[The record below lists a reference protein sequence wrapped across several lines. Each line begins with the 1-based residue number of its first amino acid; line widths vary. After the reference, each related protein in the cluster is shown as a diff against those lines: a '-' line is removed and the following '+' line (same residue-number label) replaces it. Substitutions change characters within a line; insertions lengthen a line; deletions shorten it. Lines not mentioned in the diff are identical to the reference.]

1 VPRRWPRRRIAIVL
15 GLVVVALAIAAVGL
29 FAIIEGS
36 QERLLS
42 GIHDNCI
49 GSATETARA
58 RGVDVDVAV
67 PDITQKIE
75 RYCSCLANA
84 VKSGE
89 VTTTALL
96 AFSAAPQAVDPAT
109 VKVRQVVAT
118 CLR

>member
-1 VPRRWPRRRIAIVL
+1 MAL
-15 GLVVVALAIAAVGL
+15 SVAALGL
-29 FAIIEGS
+29 FAIIENS

-42 GIHDNCI
+42 GIHDNCV

-58 RGVDVDVAV
+58 RGVDVAA
-67 PDITQKIE
+67 PEIAQKIE
-75 RYCSCLANA
+75 RYCRCVADA

-89 VTTTALL
+89 VTTTALR
-96 AFSAAPQAVDPAT
+96 AFSADPQAVDPST